1 MPAPSRYGD
10 AMSDPAHDEP
20 TTIVNR
26 TSDDVLRVL
35 ARLAQE
41 SGVEMGITVAVGG
54 GLVSGVLI
62 AREKWLDK
70 YVLAYSASDEQGQ
83 AVARRLREAFQSED
97 LTEQENTPFSYH
109 YLHLQDAQV
118 VQGSTGLPADRAGF
132 WRVRLDAVTG
142 WSPGTMRAPAGS

>member
-1 MPAPSRYGD
+1 
-10 AMSDPAHDEP
+10 MSDQPNDET
-20 TTIVNR
+20 TTIVDR
-26 TSDDVLRVL
+26 TSDEVLRVL

-54 GLVSGVLI
+54 GVVSGVLI

-70 YVLAYSASDEQGQ
+70 YVLAYNESGDDGQ
-83 AVARRLREAFQSED
+83 AVARRLREAFQQED
-97 LTEQENTPFSYH
+97 LTESEATPFTYH

-118 VQGSTGLPADRAGF
+118 MHGSTGLPPDRGGF

-142 WSPGTMRAPAGS
+142 WSPGTLRAPETDS

>member
-1 MPAPSRYGD
+1 
-10 AMSDPAHDEP
+10 MSDHAGDEP
-20 TTIVNR
+20 TTIVDR
-26 TSDDVLRVL
+26 TSDEVLRVL

-41 SGVEMGITVAVGG
+41 DGVEMGITVAVGG

-70 YVLAYSASDEQGQ
+70 YVLAYSTSDKDGQ
-83 AVARRLREAFQSED
+83 EFARQLRAAFGED
-97 LTEQENTPFSYH
+97 DLPESDDSPFRYH

-118 VQGSTGLPADRAGF
+118 VHGSTGLPVDRAGF

-142 WSPGTMRAPAGS
+142 WSPGALRAPASGTPTSAET

>member
-1 MPAPSRYGD
+1 
-10 AMSDPAHDEP
+10 MSDQPNDEP
-20 TTIVNR
+20 TTIVDR

-41 SGVEMGITVAVGG
+41 SGVEMGITLAVGG
-54 GLVSGVLI
+54 GVVSGVLI

-70 YVLAYSASDEQGQ
+70 YVLAYSASSEEGQ
-83 AVARRLREAFQSED
+83 AVARRLREAFSQNDLIESEA
-97 LTEQENTPFSYH
+97 TPFSYH

-118 VQGSTGLPADRAGF
+118 VHGSTGLPADRGGF

-142 WSPGTMRAPAGS
+142 WSPGTLRAPDTDS